1 MPSVDLTTLP
11 GWSSLSTGS
20 HSITIV
26 AKANGYRDSKPSAAL
41 AEVAANK
48 AGK

>member
-1 MPSVDLTTLP
+1 MPNIDLTTFP

-26 AKANGYRDSKPSAAL
+26 AKADRYRDSEPSTAVLCSKIA
-41 AEVAANK
+41 VA
-48 AGK
+48 